1 MTAPSTAG
9 CPTMHVSRTAPSPL
23 RLAAG
28 LLLLGGLAGCAG
40 TVVTV
45 DPSPR
50 PAMPSAPMS
59 SVPCSPYE
67 GIWSQGGRN
76 IPITRSGQ
84 RLTVNMAA
92 FGRPFAT
99 GRVIGDRQIEVTFP
113 DDATFTGVIDG
124 QGSIRWSNGTA
135 WQATVFSGRWRH
147 DGRPGPVVTQFGDRL
162 DVSMAAY
169 GRPNAQGVLTGPSS
183 ATVRFPDDAVHNAT
197 LVGPACLLWSNGTY
211 WTR

>member
-1 MTAPSTAG
+1 
-9 CPTMHVSRTAPSPL
+9 MHDRRPDLSPL
-23 RLAAG
+23 RRAS
-28 LLLLGGLAGCAG
+28 LLLLLVGLAGCAG

-45 DPSPR
+45 DPAPR
-50 PAMPSAPMS
+50 AAMPSAAMPG
-59 SVPCSPYE
+59 VACSPYE
-67 GIWSQGGRN
+67 GTWSAGGRG

-92 FGRPFAT
+92 FGRPVAT

-135 WQATVFSGRWRH
+135 WQATGFSGRWRH

-169 GRPNAQGVLTGPSS
+169 GRPNAQGVLTGPSTAS
-183 ATVRFPDDAVHNAT
+183 VRFPDDAVHAAT
-197 LVGPACLLWSNGTY
+197 LVGPACLQWSNGTF